1 MTRTLWVTNDFP
13 PRAGGI
19 EQFLI
24 NLVRGLDPEATR
36 VLAAPWPGDA
46 EHDAAQ
52 PWRTDRIGRRPLLPT
67 PALARTIRD
76 AAREHRADVVVFGVA
91 WPLAELAD
99 RVGRPTLALTMGHE
113 AGMTRVGL
121 GRAVRRIADKADA
134 LGVLSAFTRREL
146 EPWTRGRAPVHDV
159 LPGVDVDLFSPE
171 VDGGSIR
178 VRHGIAPTAP
188 LVVCVSR
195 LVARKGQDVLV
206 AAWPRV
212 VSQVDGARLLL
223 VGSGPLEGRLRRQVA
238 DAGLEGVVTLA
249 GAVPWTELPAHHAA
263 ADVFAMPCR
272 TRNRG
277 LDVEG
282 LGIVYLEAQAC
293 GVPVIAGRSGGAPE
307 AVRHGQ
313 TGLVVD
319 GTDAT
324 QVAAAVVDLL
334 VDPGRRGA
342 MGAAG
347 RAWVERTWAW
357 PVVRAEL
364 DRVLTELA
372 AVPATRTV

>member
-1 MTRTLWVTNDFP
+1 VTRTVWVTNDFP
-13 PRAGGI
+13 PRPGGI

-36 VLAAPWPGDA
+36 VLAARWPGDA

-67 PALARTIRD
+67 PGLARMIRD
-76 AAREHRADVVVFGVA
+76 AADDHRADVVVFGVA

-113 AGMTRVGL
+113 AGMARVGL
-121 GRAVRRIADKADA
+121 GRAVSRIADRADA

-159 LPGVDVDLFSPE
+159 LPGVDVDAFSPQ
-171 VDGGSIR
+171 VDGGAVR
-178 VRHGIAPTAP
+178 ARHGIAADAP

-212 VSQVDGARLLL
+212 LSQVDGARLLL
-223 VGSGPLEGRLRRQVA
+223 VGSGPWEQRLRRQVA
-238 DAGLEGVVTLA
+238 DAGLEGVVTLT
-249 GAVPWTELPAHHAA
+249 GAVPWAELPAHHAA

-293 GVPVIAGRSGGAPE
+293 GVPAIAGRSGGAPE
-307 AVRHGQ
+307 AVRHGE

-319 GTDAT
+319 GADAA

-334 VDPGRRGA
+334 ADPTRRTT

-347 RAWVERTWAW
+347 RSWVEQRWAW
-357 PVVRAEL
+357 PVVREEL
-364 DRVLTELA
+364 DRVLAGLA
-372 AVPATRTV
+372 GRPARPTV